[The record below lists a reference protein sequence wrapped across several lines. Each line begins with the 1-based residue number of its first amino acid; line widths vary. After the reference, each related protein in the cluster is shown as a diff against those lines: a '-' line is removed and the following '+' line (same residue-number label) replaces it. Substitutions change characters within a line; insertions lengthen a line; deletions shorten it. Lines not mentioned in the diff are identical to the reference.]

1 MYISRGELWG
11 GPIRQSLKIAAPRK
25 YRFPESSNT
34 QRRGAVGWQSW
45 PGAAPRP
52 QSWFPRLRVVAT
64 VNVDDVRH
72 MGGTGRSCRRREVGK
87 ETELLPLRDP
97 DPDPPFVTPYN
108 PSPFCCLVLQH
119 VLMMTMSSVAG
130 DVGTRLPLPANLL
143 NHPAPAS
150 CASACRDLLRP
161 ATLSRQ
167 ALPELPLASWQSLR
181 SDQSTCACT
190 PLSR

>member
-97 DPDPPFVTPYN
+97 DPDPPFVQSFSFLLSCLAACFDDDDVKCGWGRRYSAALACQPAKPPSSCLMCLCLPRLAAARHVVTPSFARASLSFLAVPEIRSEYLCLY
-108 PSPFCCLVLQH
+108 SPI
-119 VLMMTMSSVAG
+119 
-130 DVGTRLPLPANLL
+130 
-143 NHPAPAS
+143 
-150 CASACRDLLRP
+150 
-161 ATLSRQ
+161 
-167 ALPELPLASWQSLR
+167 
-181 SDQSTCACT
+181 
-190 PLSR
+190 